1 MRNAILQ
8 SYFQPGTYILTSC
21 KNQLQDIESP
31 EEQVDLVTNYHLGK
45 TNHRGIIETYQKLKQ
60 QFYWPN
66 MQQTVSKYINNCDVC

>member
-45 TNHRGIIETYQKLKQ
+45 TNHQGIIETYQK
-60 QFYWPN
+60 
-66 MQQTVSKYINNCDVC
+66 